1 MRVLVVHAHPS
12 PESFVSHLRD
22 AALEELAA
30 AAHEVRHRDLWAE
43 GFDPVFT
50 ADERL
55 THTGDLAPK
64 LGRHPALAPHVADL
78 QWCEALVLVYPTWW
92 SGQPAVLKGWFD
104 RILMNG
110 VAWRLPEGA
119 NRIQPLLG
127 NVRRLVVVT
136 THGSPKWVNALQGE
150 PGKRTAMRSVRL
162 MFTLR
167 CRASWVAMY
176 GLDRASVRRR
186 DAFERRVRRRMRRLG

>member
-22 AALEELAA
+22 VALQELAGA
-30 AAHEVRHRDLWAE
+30 GHEVRHRDLWAE

-55 THTGDLAPK
+55 THSGEPVAK
-64 LGRHPALAPHVADL
+64 LERHPGLAPHVADL
-78 QWCEALVLVYPTWW
+78 TWCEALILVHPMWW

-110 VAWRLPEGA
+110 VAWHLPEGA
-119 NRIQPLLG
+119 NRITPMLR

-150 PGKRTAMRSVRL
+150 PGKRTALRSVRL
-162 MFTLR
+162 MFTLG
-167 CRASWVAMY
+167 CRASWIAMY
-176 GLDRASVRRR
+176 GLDRASERRR
-186 DAFERRVRRRMRRLG
+186 AAFERRVRRRLRRLR

>member
-22 AALEELAA
+22 AALGELAA
-30 AAHEVRHRDLWAE
+30 AGHEVRHRDLWAE

-55 THTGDLAPK
+55 THTGELAPK
-64 LGRHPALAPHVADL
+64 LGRHPELASHVADL

-127 NVRRLVVVT
+127 NVGHLVVVT

-186 DAFERRVRRRMRRLG
+186 AAFERRVRRRMRRLG

>member
-22 AALEELAA
+22 VALSALTDAG
-30 AAHEVRHRDLWAE
+30 HEVRHRDLCAE

-55 THTGDLAPK
+55 THTGELAPK
-64 LGRHPALAPHVADL
+64 LDRHPVLRPHVEDL
-78 QWCEALVLVYPTWW
+78 QWCEALVLVHPTWW

-110 VAWRLPEGA
+110 VAWTLPEGA
-119 NRIQPLLG
+119 DRIRPLLV

-150 PGKRTAMRSVRL
+150 PGKRTAFRSVRL
-162 MFTLR
+162 MFGLR
-167 CRASWVAMY
+167 CRSSWIAMY
-176 GLDRASVRRR
+176 GLDRADPGRRA
-186 DAFERRVRRRMRRLG
+186 AFEHRVRRRMSRLG

>member
-167 CRASWVAMY
+167 CRASWIAMY
-176 GLDRASVRRR
+176 GLDRASERRR

>member
-1 MRVLVVHAHPS
+1 MKVLVLFAHPS
-12 PESFVSHLRD
+12 PASFVGHLRD
-22 AALEELAA
+22 VVLDELASNG
-30 AAHEVRHRDLWAE
+30 HEVRHRDLVAE

-55 THTGDLAPK
+55 THTGDPMEK
-64 LGRHPALAPHVADL
+64 LNRHPELREHVEGL
-78 QWCEALVLVYPTWW
+78 QWCDALVLVYPTWW

-104 RILMNG
+104 RVLMCG

-119 NRIQPLLG
+119 SRIEPLLT

-150 PGKRTAMRSVRL
+150 PGKRTALRSVRL
-162 MFTLR
+162 MFGLR
-167 CRASWVAMY
+167 CRTSWVAAY
-176 GLDRASVRRR
+176 GLDRADAHRRLR
-186 DAFERRVRRRMRRLG
+186 FERRVRRAVSHLR

>member
-22 AALEELAA
+22 TVVESLVAAGN
-30 AAHEVRHRDLWAE
+30 EVRHRDLVAE

-55 THTGDLAPK
+55 THTGDSEGK
-64 LGRHPALAPHVADL
+64 LRRHPELRSHVDDL
-78 QWCEALVLVYPTWW
+78 RWCEALVLVYPTWW

-104 RILMNG
+104 RILMCG

-119 NRIQPLLG
+119 SRIEPMLT

-136 THGSPKWVNALQGE
+136 THGSPKRVNALQGE
-150 PGKRTAMRSVRL
+150 PGKRTALRSVRL
-162 MFTLR
+162 MFGLR
-167 CRASWVAMY
+167 CRTSWVAMY
-176 GLDRASVRRR
+176 GLDRASER
-186 DAFERRVRRRMRRLG
+186 RRVRFEHRVKRAVSGLG

>member
-22 AALEELAA
+22 AALGELAA
-30 AAHEVRHRDLWAE
+30 AGHEVRHRDLWAE

-55 THTGDLAPK
+55 THTGELAPK
-64 LGRHPALAPHVADL
+64 LGRHPELASHVADL

-186 DAFERRVRRRMRRLG
+186 AAFERRVRRRMRRPG

>member
-12 PESFVSHLRD
+12 PDSFVSHLRD
-22 AALEELAA
+22 AALEELAGA
-30 AAHEVRHRDLWAE
+30 GHEVRHRDLWAE
-43 GFDPVFT
+43 NFDPVFT

-55 THTGDLAPK
+55 THTGELASK
-64 LGRHPALAPHVADL
+64 LDRHPALAPHVGDL

-176 GLDRASVRRR
+176 GLDRASADRRA
-186 DAFERRVRRRMRRLG
+186 AFERRVRRRMRRLG

>member
-22 AALEELAA
+22 AALAELAA
-30 AAHEVRHRDLWAE
+30 AGHEVRQRDLWAE

-55 THTGDLAPK
+55 THTGELAPK
-64 LGRHPALAPHVADL
+64 LGRHPELASHVADL

-127 NVRRLVVVT
+127 NVGHLVVVT

-186 DAFERRVRRRMRRLG
+186 VAFERRVRRRMRRLG